1 MPSFQRLLTEE
12 GDAALIFDSPTW
24 AVRRGAG
31 CRPAPDPNPLS
42 ENREFTGHRRAS
54 RTHGPPKMLRIS
66 VPPCAGSA
74 GRCAI
79 PDPLLRHPFAA
90 FVIETKEH
98 PMRYDIHHEI
108 AELRAE
114 LAHTCLSRTERADAK
129 ARLAQLL
136 AQVPERK
143 REA

>member
-1 MPSFQRLLTEE
+1 
-12 GDAALIFDSPTW
+12 
-24 AVRRGAG
+24 
-31 CRPAPDPNPLS
+31 
-42 ENREFTGHRRAS
+42 
-54 RTHGPPKMLRIS
+54 MLRIS

-74 GRCAI
+74 GRYAI

-114 LAHTCLSRTERADAK
+114 LAYAFLSRAERTEAK
-129 ARLAQLL
+129 ARLAHLL